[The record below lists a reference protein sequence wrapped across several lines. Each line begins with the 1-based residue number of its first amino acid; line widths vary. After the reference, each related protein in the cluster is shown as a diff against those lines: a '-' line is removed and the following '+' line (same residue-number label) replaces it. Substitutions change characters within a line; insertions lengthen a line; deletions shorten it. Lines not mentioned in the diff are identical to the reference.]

1 ELDVTALRSWLG
13 ARAETGA
20 AASTL
25 ARSAAAARTFTSWLA
40 STGQLPHDV
49 GGRLRAPRRGR
60 HLPTVLSAE
69 QAASLLTTGGP
80 EGPTGSNSSTDHPV
94 DQEPG
99 SDPLQRRSEE
109 HTSELQSRFDLV
121 CRLLL
126 ANNMHDGDSRTNHPV
141 GAE

>member
-1 ELDVTALRSWLG
+1 
-13 ARAETGA
+13 GA

-69 QAASLLTTGGP
+69 QAASLLTTAGP

-99 SDPLQRRSEE
+99 SDPLQRAVALR
-109 HTSELQSRFDLV
+109 DLAGV
-121 CRLLL
+121 AMLYSSGLR
-126 ANNMHDGDSRTNHPV
+126 
-141 GAE
+141 GAEPVERASSGIYRGLRPARDTRKR